1 MGCCQSQL
9 DISEI
14 DLNQLNKRQNT
25 ITPQADEFNDLSL
38 SSPSEENMHQETCVA
53 HIQDSIVY
61 YTRSTS
67 LSLHRSDLEN
77 VFLHTS
83 QTHRMT
89 DILHTNP
96 DELNIA

>member
-38 SSPSEENMHQETCVA
+38 SSPSEENMHQET
-53 HIQDSIVY
+53 
-61 YTRSTS
+61 
-67 LSLHRSDLEN
+67 
-77 VFLHTS
+77 F
-83 QTHRMT
+83 
-89 DILHTNP
+89 
-96 DELNIA
+96 